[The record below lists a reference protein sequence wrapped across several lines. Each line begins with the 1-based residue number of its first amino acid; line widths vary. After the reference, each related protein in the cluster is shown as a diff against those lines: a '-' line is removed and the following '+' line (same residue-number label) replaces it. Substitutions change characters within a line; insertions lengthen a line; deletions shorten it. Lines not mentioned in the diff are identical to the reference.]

1 MAWLIA
7 SIAAASA
14 WILLL
19 LMPWRAW
26 STREQLSPNEG
37 DLTPTSPAQ
46 QQFFEQLTVLV
57 PARNEAEGLG
67 RTLAAIRAQS
77 MRVRIIVID
86 DESTDDTAKI
96 AHEAGAIVIQGST
109 PPPGWT
115 GKLWALEQGRRYVT
129 THWVLQLDAD
139 IELEPGMLQALFR
152 QQRSCGR
159 HHGYDL
165 VSIMALLPV
174 EGFWQRFLLPAYVWF
189 FKLIYPFHLSNSQR
203 PWVAAAAGGCILV
216 RRQLLQRIGGYG
228 ALRHAVI
235 DDCTLARCCKN
246 AGGNTWIGLSRE
258 VISHRASE
266 SLSDLADLVA
276 RTAFTQLRHSV
287 ALLLLV
293 SALLLLTFWL
303 PVWNLLWP
311 GSSQAIRVLGVVAL
325 VAAMGAYIP
334 LLRFYRLSIFDAL
347 ALPLVASLYLWMTW
361 LSAWRHWRG
370 VGAQWKGRS
379 YQDHLM
385 KQENSSPSVSESAS
399 ATQSQNCGEHWLAQ
413 HAEPG
418 PVFIVG
424 SPRSGTSVLH
434 WSLLEHPEL
443 WGSEESEFMIPMAKA
458 LRQGYE
464 DGVRFGEHAWLL
476 QQKVGFEEYCAYMGV
491 GVDQLYRHRS
501 GGLAWVEQ
509 TPAYSLITEE
519 LALMFPK
526 ARFLYIHRDGR
537 KVNESMRRMWQ
548 WSVEE
553 AAKAWVEHN
562 QQCLALE
569 HAYPDRVHRI
579 AYAQMVDQPEQV
591 FRGICEFLALPYA
604 ASMTRYF
611 DGQAPINASP
621 GTEKESGKDKLSVRS
636 NEWSDDDQDCYWQQA
651 GDMMNTLSYPR

>member
-1 MAWLIA
+1 MAWMIA

-19 LMPWRAW
+19 LTPWRAW
-26 STREQLSPNEG
+26 STREQLSPNED
-37 DLTPTSPAQ
+37 DLTATSPEQ
-46 QQFFEQLTVLV
+46 QYCFEQLTVLV

-77 MRVRIIVID
+77 SRVRIIVID

-96 AHEAGAIVIQGST
+96 ARAAGAMVIQGSS
-109 PPPGWT
+109 PPSGWT
-115 GKLWALEQGRRYVT
+115 GKLWALEQGRQYVT

-139 IELEPGMLQALFR
+139 IELAPGMLQALFR

-159 HHGYDL
+159 RRGYDL

-174 EGFWQRFLLPAYVWF
+174 DGFWQRFLLPAYVWF
-189 FKLIYPFHLSNSQR
+189 FKLIYPFRLSNSQR
-203 PWVAAAAGGCILV
+203 PWVAAAAGGCILI
-216 RRQLLQRIGGYG
+216 RRQILQRIGGYG
-228 ALRHAVI
+228 ALRYAVI

-246 AGGNTWIGLSRE
+246 AGGTTWIGLSRE
-258 VISHRASE
+258 VVSHRASE
-266 SLSDLADLVA
+266 SLTDLADLVA
-276 RTAFTQLRHSV
+276 RTAFTQLRHSI

-293 SALLLLTFWL
+293 SALLILTFWL
-303 PVWNLLWP
+303 PVWNVLWP
-311 GSSQAIRVLGVVAL
+311 TSPLTIRALGAAAL
-325 VAAMGAYIP
+325 MAAMGAYIP
-334 LLRFYRLSIFDAL
+334 LLRFYRLSLVDAL

-379 YQDHLM
+379 YQDQLM
-385 KQENSSPSVSESAS
+385 KKENTSAVSDEPKSGG
-399 ATQSQNCGEHWLAQ
+399 TQHSDNRWLNL

-418 PVFIVG
+418 PVFIIG

-458 LRQGYE
+458 LREGYE
-464 DGVRFGEHAWLL
+464 HGVRFGEHAWLL
-476 QQKVGFEEYCAYMGV
+476 QQKVGFEEYCAYMGL
-491 GVDQLYRHRS
+491 GVERLYRDRS

-526 ARFLYIHRDGR
+526 ARFLFIHRDGR

-548 WSVEE
+548 WSVGD
-553 AAKAWVEHN
+553 AAKAWVQHN
-562 QQCLALE
+562 ECCLNLE
-569 HAYPDRVHRI
+569 HAYPERVQRI
-579 AYAQMVDQPEQV
+579 AYERMVAEPEAV
-591 FRGICEFLALPYA
+591 FREICNFLKLPFEPK
-604 ASMTRYF
+604 MTRYF
-611 DGQAPINASP
+611 DEQAPINVSP
-621 GTEKESGKDKLSVRS
+621 GTEQESGQDKLTVRD
-636 NEWSDDDQDCYWQQA
+636 NEWTDDDRDCYWGTA
-651 GDMMNTLSYPR
+651 GDMMNTLSYRR